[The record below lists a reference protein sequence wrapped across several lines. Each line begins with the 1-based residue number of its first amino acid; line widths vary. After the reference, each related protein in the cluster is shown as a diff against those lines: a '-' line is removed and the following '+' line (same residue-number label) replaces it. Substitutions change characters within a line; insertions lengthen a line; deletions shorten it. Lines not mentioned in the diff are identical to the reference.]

1 MNRVLFS
8 SKDQTHRTP
17 KVILDLVRKLGPIGL
32 DPCANVEHQFAER
45 NYCGTPPGYLRVVGG
60 DGLQDSWRGFGLVY
74 ANPEYGRALGPWTK
88 KAAYEFSSKLPY
100 LFPDMENDELVLL
113 VPARNDTR
121 WFQENVLR
129 CDAICF
135 WKGRLRFVGSEASAP
150 FPSCL
155 AYWGPRRE
163 KFREI
168 FAPHGW
174 VVDR

>member
-1 MNRVLFS
+1 MMNRVLFS

-32 DPCANVEHQFAER
+32 DPCASMEHQFALV
-45 NYCGTPPGYLRVVGG
+45 NYAGVRGEAD
-60 DGLQDSWRGFGLVY
+60 DGLAVPWRGYGL
-74 ANPEYGRALGPWTK
+74 AFCNPPYSRALGPWTK
-88 KAAYEFSSKLPY
+88 KAADEFTSKVPY

-113 VPARNDTR
+113 VPARTDTR

-135 WKGRLRFVGSEASAP
+135 WKGRLCFVGSEASAP

-168 FAPHGW
+168 FAPYGW